1 MSDYICCGMVMNI
14 HFIFKG
20 KKHYAVRFNAKGSIP
35 GLRYTKIKAKTELR
49 KRTMRLEKKRMQR
62 EAWSYPLKYVPKDA
76 TKRKQWRREITAY
89 YDDIRYQDMLDAF
102 NGL

>member
-20 KKHYAVRFNAKGSIP
+20 KKHYAVRFNAEGSIP
-35 GLRYTKIKAKTELR
+35 GLRYTKIRAKTELR
-49 KRTMRLEKKRMQR
+49 KRTARLEKKRMQR
-62 EAWSYPLKYVPKDA
+62 EAWSFPLKSVPIDKV
-76 TKRKQWRREITAY
+76 KRRKRMREITAHY
-89 YDDIRYQDMLDAF
+89 EDMRYQDMLDAF